1 MSDSQPEASS
11 APPVAGETARF
22 ARDGEALP
30 PFAPG
35 GQEMQKAAAE
45 ARQLPHELYAAR
57 VAIVAALKT
66 EGYTRKQIAKALQM
80 TQAGV
85 HWCIRKA
92 RERELL
98 KAGMA
103 ETLELLE
110 NEALPLAVEGL
121 LNDLRKGNQA
131 AYLATLQGK
140 GLLRSYNQVKNEG
153 GSGGGTSMAFQF
165 NFVTPD
171 GQAIERPDVPE
182 LKGQVFGVEKVAE

>member
-1 MSDSQPEASS
+1 MSDRQPEASP
-11 APPVAGETARF
+11 APPVAVETARF

-30 PFAPG
+30 PYVAG
-35 GQEMQKAAAE
+35 GPDMQKAQGA

-66 EGYTRKQIAKALQM
+66 ENYTRKQIAEALGM
-80 TQAGV
+80 TQGGV

-98 KAGMA
+98 KNGMA
-103 ETLELLE
+103 ETIELLE

-121 LNDLRKGNQA
+121 LKDLRKGNQA

-140 GLLRSYNQVKNEG
+140 GLLRNYNQVKNEG
-153 GSGGGTSMAFQF
+153 GGGGANLAFQF

-171 GQAIERPDVPE
+171 GKAIERPALPE
-182 LKGQVFGVEKVAE
+182 LPGQVFGVERTDPE